1 MLHQTDAFILRTY
14 PLAETHKICVLLTRT
29 SGLIRG
35 VAHGA
40 RRMKSRFGASLEPFT
55 EIHVTYF
62 EKEGREL
69 VSINNCDILH
79 SHFHHASRTE
89 NAAALSYIT
98 ELLCEFLPAHD
109 PNERLYRL
117 VMALMQAMD
126 ADLDLES
133 LLRYFEVW
141 LLKLSGYFPDLKVC
155 SSCNGRIDT
164 TSGVWLASDGAP
176 QCYRCSGGRGTA
188 ISADLRRTIELM
200 LKNSPEAFARV
211 EKPVGHLTAIGEV
224 CYRLI
229 RRFLERDLRSYELM
243 NQVQAEMRRVN

>member
-1 MLHQTDAFILRTY
+1 MGLHRTDAFILRTY

-29 SGLIRG
+29 NGLIRG

-69 VSINNCDILH
+69 VSISSCDILH
-79 SHFHHASRTE
+79 SHFHRACRTE

-117 VMALMQAMD
+117 VMALMEAMD
-126 ADLDLES
+126 ADLELES

-141 LLKLSGYFPDLKVC
+141 LLKLSGYFPDLRAC
-155 SSCNGRIDT
+155 SGCNGRIDG
-164 TSGVWLASDGAP
+164 GVWLANDGTP
-176 QCYRCSGGRGTA
+176 QCYNCSGGRGTA
-188 ISADLRRTIELM
+188 ISVDLRRTIEL
-200 LKNSPEAFARV
+200 LLRNSPEAFARL
-211 EKPVGHLTAIGEV
+211 EKPAGHVMAIGEV